1 MAVSAMGTEV
11 RSSFG
16 YPSQGQDTNWQKQLE
31 GLERQETELQQ
42 SQSRLMKE
50 QTATLSRDLSGLR
63 QEVLSLKLASSAVK
77 ADAAAAL
84 DARALELR
92 ELLGQERRER
102 EAAQAAWKEQVA
114 HMERSL
120 LQRRQEDFAPLG
132 RQVNDLEA
140 QLQKMMAA
148 LEGKLRQE
156 CQHLETGFQEKQG
169 QLQKDVLKELSAEQ
183 QERNDALSMLQQ
195 QTRQL
200 QDRLS
205 QQEILHSEVKR
216 ELQLS
221 QDKLQREVRAQC
233 GELQSLVAQ
242 HTEEAGLA
250 SLDEASQREQ
260 EISGLGGRIEEVEQE
275 LRGRASTRLA
285 TLELELGKLTGLVE
299 GESVAR
305 QEQCKSLW
313 RKTEEALSVQL
324 STVRSQLDKIEDSQ
338 VTSSAN
344 MERVLD
350 ATSENLTRRMESS
363 EECRNKSFHEL
374 GASLGDLS
382 KQKTV
387 LLQRIESLENNQK
400 SSLEGHAKE
409 LAGLVEEVQASR
421 QAQSETTQRL
431 QELLAQAETRHAE
444 EISACREQAA
454 AQLREAELRQAAA
467 LADVS
472 NEAEKKREL
481 AREIVEAAKT
491 AGTKSTEAMQV
502 LEKHQHMLQEQF
514 EQLRKSVRESG
525 VQQAEFIGETKSSVK
540 AIQGWLGT
548 SEEDIKKLKN
558 TQEQV
563 VSDLTSCKIGLD
575 SCHSELGKALDKTLA
590 RLGDLEADESA
601 FRSELESLRSRH
613 STLDAAER
621 AAEESLQVVLAKL
634 SVCEASERSMCEQ
647 IKSQGE
653 QLRSLAG
660 MAALETHVQRLAEQ
674 LGACEAEVTALGR
687 QGTEDRRGVKEQCDL
702 IKQHLETIKD
712 QQTKAQTGA
721 SSSLDAIN
729 RRLDEESTSM
739 RSLQRAHDALR
750 AEHASLDSR
759 CSDLDTSIQGV
770 SMSHKSLE
778 DGAKAAGARQ
788 AQAVA
793 DQVRRLDELQSSIKV
808 VEDHHTAL
816 LGKLQAQGQQLGTLE
831 QNLSEQAQRQESMWS
846 KAAGSAQ
853 RAHETLEA
861 SLKEDI
867 AAVKAHWMAESAEQA
882 TRIERLAREQDEFD
896 ERHSTSLDRM
906 SSLEKAQ
913 FDEAKLRNEAISEL
927 RSAQAG
933 QIQQL
938 EALDRTNQLRIERF
952 ETRASG
958 EWHKEDFQHL
968 QRLLDAERSSREAE
982 LESLREQITCEE
994 ETREQSV
1001 AALQERCRTAER
1013 SLEQIKQE
1021 NARTREEH
1029 GRLTDRHTS
1038 VSEKLAFIE
1047 TKGSLIDDAHEKL
1060 DELKRRISR
1069 CEQHSDWIGDVQR
1082 AQASLESDRTSLES
1096 DHQAL
1101 RGRVLELDRRLQEA
1115 VEANEKTVELLRSD
1129 AARLSSQA
1137 KLQDSSQASLGERL
1151 DLVESSLTPAVE
1163 GHTRELSETV
1173 LKFDRLHGRLAA
1185 CEKLGQSFGEDL
1197 RQVQEDLSSRAAV
1210 LAAQKEAQDRLG
1222 SLEQGHERASEEQR
1236 RQLESVSN
1244 VMEQLETRV
1253 VSCER
1258 LAGPTLTDI
1267 QTLQAKWPAEKASLE
1282 SHLSSLRDRIDELEP
1297 SLREVSSGQAKTLDF
1312 VRADL
1317 EQLRGRVSA
1326 AEQQQASAQSEL
1338 RRLLDAELAG
1348 AQAAL
1353 RERLGEALQQ
1363 LPMLS
1368 DRLDESG
1375 NQLDALRGRQEDNR
1389 RVVETLQA
1397 AHAQLAGDL
1406 SDAASRSGQL
1416 ATLLA
1421 QEQESR
1427 VTQETEIQKNLTQ
1440 LEAHMSS
1447 GLSQLEVQ
1455 MSTEFGKQSGALS
1468 VVRSLAEETRPELQK
1483 LGDEVREKLG
1493 EIRGQIDPLER
1504 QLQAQRESIE
1514 GRLETDRRER
1524 ELKEVAAEE
1533 RLECER
1539 GARELQRRELAGL
1552 VARERQVTERLT
1564 VVERSVTAVDELA
1577 RREIEARARES
1588 RRIWDALDNHT
1599 HDLSTQVVGNFG
1611 GGDDDKSY
1619 ETFPC
1624 QPLTKLL
1631 RLGNARGAD
1640 FPLLKGEGSAETQ
1653 TPPSR
1658 RASDRGT

>member
-1 MAVSAMGTEV
+1 MAVSARSHDLGTEA

-16 YPSQGQDTNWQKQLE
+16 YPPQVLGQEANWQKQFE

-50 QTATLSRDLSGLR
+50 QTATMSRDLSGLR
-63 QEVLSLKLASSAVK
+63 QEVLSLKLASTAVK

-92 ELLGQERRER
+92 ELLCQERRER
-102 EAAQAAWKEQVA
+102 EAAQAAWKEQLT

-120 LQRRQEDFAPLG
+120 LQRRQEDFMPLG

-140 QLQKMMAA
+140 QLQEMMAA

-156 CQHLETGFQEKQG
+156 CQHLESGFQERHG
-169 QLQKDVLKELSAEQ
+169 QLQKELEK
-183 QERNDALSMLQQ
+183 ERNLAFSALEQ

-205 QQEILHSEVKR
+205 QQEILQSELKR

-221 QDKLQREVRAQC
+221 QDKLQREVQAQC
-233 GELQSLVAQ
+233 GELQSLIAQ

-250 SLDEASQREQ
+250 SQDEASQREQ
-260 EISGLGGRIEEVEQE
+260 QLSGLGGRIEEVEQE
-275 LRGRASTRLA
+275 VRGRASARLA
-285 TLELELGKLTGLVE
+285 TLELELGKLTGSVE
-299 GESVAR
+299 GESIAR

-313 RKTEEALSVQL
+313 SKMEEALAAQL
-324 STVRSQLDKIEDSQ
+324 TTVRTQLDKLEDSQ

-344 MERVLD
+344 IEKVLD
-350 ATSENLTRRMESS
+350 ASSQSLTRRIETS
-363 EECRNKSFHEL
+363 EEAREKSFHEL
-374 GASLGDLS
+374 GASLGDLI

-387 LLQRIESLENNQK
+387 LLQRLDSLEESQG
-400 SSLEGHAKE
+400 STLERQAKD
-409 LAGLVEEVQASR
+409 LAGLVGEVQAAR
-421 QAQSETTQRL
+421 EAQSEAIQRL
-431 QELLAQAETRHAE
+431 QQSVAQAEARHAE
-444 EISACREQAA
+444 EICACQEQAA
-454 AQLREAELRQAAA
+454 ARLRESEVRQAAA
-467 LADVS
+467 LADLS
-472 NEAEKKREL
+472 KEAEKKRAL
-481 AREIVEAAKT
+481 ALEAVEATKT
-491 AGTKSTEAMQV
+491 VGTETTATMQV
-502 LEKHQHMLQEQF
+502 LEKQQHMLQEEQHMLQNQF
-514 EQLRKSVRESG
+514 EQLRKAVRESSA
-525 VQQAEFIGETKSSVK
+525 QQAEFMSETKGSVK

-548 SEEDIKKLKN
+548 SEEDIKLLKH
-558 TQEQV
+558 TQERV

-575 SCHSELGKALDKTLA
+575 ACHSELGKTLEKALA
-590 RLGDLEADESA
+590 RLGDLEADESV
-601 FRSELESLRSRH
+601 FRSELELLRSRH
-613 STLDAAER
+613 SSLDAAER
-621 AAEESLQVVLAKL
+621 AVEESLQVALAKL
-634 SVCEASERSMCEQ
+634 SVCEASERSMDEK

-660 MAALETHVQRLAEQ
+660 MSSLESQVQRLAGE
-674 LGACEAEVTALGR
+674 LGACEAEVTALSQ
-687 QGTEDRRGVKEQCDL
+687 QGAEDRRCVKEQCDL
-702 IKQHLETIKD
+702 IKQHLQTIKD
-712 QQTKAQTGA
+712 QQTKAQSSS
-721 SSSLDAIN
+721 SSSLDAVN
-729 RRLDEESTSM
+729 ERLDEQSTSVK
-739 RSLQRAHDALR
+739 SLQNAHEALR

-759 CSDLDTSIQGV
+759 CSALNTSIQGV
-770 SMSHKSLE
+770 SASQKLLE
-778 DGAKAAGARQ
+778 EAAKAAGARQ
-788 AQAVA
+788 TQAVEEHA
-793 DQVRRLDELQSSIKV
+793 RQLNEVWGSIKA
-808 VEDHHTAL
+808 VEDRHSELH
-816 LGKLQAQGQQLGTLE
+816 GKFNAHGQRLGTLE
-831 QNLSEQAQRQESMWS
+831 QNLGEHARRQDAMW
-846 KAAGSAQ
+846 
-853 RAHETLEA
+853 LEA
-861 SLKEDI
+861 GETAQKAHDALETSLKEDI
-867 AAVKAHWMAESAEQA
+867 AAVKAQLLAEGAEHM

-896 ERHSTSLDRM
+896 ERHSSSLERM
-906 SSLEKAQ
+906 ASLEKAQ
-913 FDEAKLRNEAISEL
+913 LDEAKLRSEAISDL

-933 QIQQL
+933 QTQQL
-938 EALDRTNQLRIERF
+938 EALDRANQIRIERF

-968 QRLLDAERSSREAE
+968 QRLLDAERSAREAE
-982 LESLREQITCEE
+982 LEGLREQVTCEE

-1001 AALQERCRTAER
+1001 AKLQERCRAFER
-1013 SLEQIKQE
+1013 SLEQTKQE

-1029 GRLTDRHTS
+1029 GRLVDRHTS
-1038 VSEKLAFIE
+1038 VSEKLAFVE
-1047 TKGSLIDDAHEKL
+1047 TKGGLIDDAHEKL
-1060 DELKRRISR
+1060 DELKRRITR
-1069 CEQHSDWIGDVQR
+1069 CEQHGDWIGDIQR

-1096 DHQAL
+1096 DHELL

-1115 VEANEKTVELLRSD
+1115 TEAHAKTTELLRSD
-1129 AARLSSQA
+1129 AARFSSQA
-1137 KLQDSSQASLGERL
+1137 KVQDSNQASLAERL
-1151 DLVESSLTPAVE
+1151 DRVESSVVPAVE
-1163 GHTRELSETV
+1163 GHTRELSETS
-1173 LKFDRLHGRLAA
+1173 LKFERLQGRLAA
-1185 CEKLGQSFGEDL
+1185 CEKLGQSFGEEL
-1197 RQVQEDLSSRAAV
+1197 QQVQAKSREAV
-1210 LAAQKEAQDRLG
+1210 LAAEKEVQDRFG
-1222 SLEQGHERASEEQR
+1222 SLEQGNEQASEEQR
-1236 RQLESVSN
+1236 RELERVN
-1244 VMEQLETRV
+1244 GRMEQLETRL

-1258 LAGPTLTDI
+1258 LTGPTLTDI
-1267 QTLQAKWPAEKASLE
+1267 QTLQARWPAEKASLE
-1282 SHLSSLRDRIDELEP
+1282 SHLSSLRDRLDELEP
-1297 SLREVSSGQAKTLDF
+1297 SLGELSSGQAKTLDF

-1326 AEQQQASAQSEL
+1326 AEQQQASAHGEL

-1353 RERLGEALQQ
+1353 RERLGETLQQ

-1368 DRLDESG
+1368 DRLDESWQ
-1375 NQLDALRGRQEDNR
+1375 QLDALRGRQEDHR

-1427 VTQETEIQKNLTQ
+1427 VTQDTEIQRNLTQ
-1440 LEAHMSS
+1440 LEA
-1447 GLSQLEVQ
+1447 QV
-1455 MSTEFGKQSGALS
+1455 STELGKQSGAMNA
-1468 VVRSLAEETRPELQK
+1468 VKILAEEARPQLQK
-1483 LGDEVREKLG
+1483 LGDEVREQLG
-1493 EIRGQIDPLER
+1493 ELTGRIDPLEL
-1504 QLQAQRESIE
+1504 QLKAQHESIE

-1564 VVERSVTAVDELA
+1564 IVERSVTAVDELA

-1599 HDLSTQVVGNFG
+1599 HDLSTQVVENFG
-1611 GGDDDKSY
+1611 GMDDDKSY

-1640 FPLLKGEGSAETQ
+1640 FPLPKGDASAETR

-1658 RASDRGT
+1658 RVSDRGS